1 MPGSDA
7 LPDSGPSGP
16 LSIGNRHGKRDDR
29 SPCGMAVGARSSPG
43 RRGPMNDSHSREIL
57 TRSLDILQNVRQR
70 PEMYLRQVT
79 PEGVE
84 AWLAGFQVGL
94 FTAGVRS
101 SAYGLRDACERRG
114 IPFTT
119 TAWLVVS
126 FFSL

>member
-1 MPGSDA
+1 
-7 LPDSGPSGP
+7 
-16 LSIGNRHGKRDDR
+16 
-29 SPCGMAVGARSSPG
+29 
-43 RRGPMNDSHSREIL
+43 MNDSHSREIL

-101 SAYGLRDACERRG
+101 SAYALKDACERRG

-119 TAWLVVS
+119 TVDLIEALAGQGHSPHEVAMILIDMEEEIWRSSLAEVS
-126 FFSL
+126 RDFGGHEPRPNGG

>member
-1 MPGSDA
+1 
-7 LPDSGPSGP
+7 
-16 LSIGNRHGKRDDR
+16 
-29 SPCGMAVGARSSPG
+29 
-43 RRGPMNDSHSREIL
+43 MNDSHTWEIL
-57 TRSLDILQNVRQR
+57 TRSLDILQNVRQS

-101 SAYGLRDACERRG
+101 SAYGLRVACERRG

-119 TAWLVVS
+119 TVDLIGALAGQGHSPHEVAMILIDMEEEMWRSSLADVS
-126 FFSL
+126 GDVGGQEPRPNVG